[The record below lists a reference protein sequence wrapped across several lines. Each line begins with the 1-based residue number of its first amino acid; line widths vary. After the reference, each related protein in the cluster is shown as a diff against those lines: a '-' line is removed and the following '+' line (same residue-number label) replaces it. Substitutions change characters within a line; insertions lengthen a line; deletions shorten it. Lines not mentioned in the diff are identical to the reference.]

1 MIEKDGRSARAR
13 ELRSDGEDM
22 MMVSILRHL
31 VTTTALIGLAAS
43 PAALAQ
49 TMSAPAQADRD
60 TPPDESRVYG
70 DDIVVTATRQGEQS
84 IQRVPMA
91 ITAISP
97 EDLLRGGQG
106 GLDDYTRGIPSVSLQ
121 SSGPG
126 RNKIDIRGI
135 TSGTFDFTDAQDRPL
150 VAVYIDEVPISLASS
165 NPEVKVLDLE
175 RVEVLRGPQGTLFG
189 AGSMSGTIRL
199 ITQKPDAS
207 GFFGSGEAGISVTEK
222 GGGANYNL
230 RGMVN
235 VPLVTD
241 KLAMR
246 VTGYQGREGGFVDNL
261 ASGKTDANSNTNTQG
276 RVAFRLTPSEAVSID
291 ASALYMDL
299 DAKAL
304 PTGYL
309 GLGKF
314 TTSIIGPEFYR
325 DKLQVYNLT
334 GNFDV
339 GIGDIVASVSHVR
352 RNNSTAI
359 GGNQYLLAEFFFGE
373 PIRANI
379 FLKNNIREWDYEARF
394 STKGEG
400 PLRLV
405 TGLFYQNQK
414 RDVWQN
420 DPSDNFD
427 DRFGA
432 LLGLPPGGFSSTDLG
447 AFTPDADFS
456 GLQNLREKQFAAFGE
471 LTWSITPRLDV
482 TGGLRY
488 FNWKQDFSLY
498 FGGLFGVDGAGLPL
512 TTQDRAREKGVNP
525 RAVVSYRVNDK
536 VMLFAEA
543 SKGFRYGGV
552 NQPLP
557 ISLCGPELNSLGLS
571 QGPVTFG
578 ADHLWSYSIGEK
590 GRFFNNRLKLNATGF
605 VIQWDD
611 VQSKKL
617 LPSCAYY
624 FIQNKGSVQSRGL
637 ELETSLDVTSALTL
651 GLSASYTDAKA
662 DGPIDNLGALDGDPA
677 PYFPSYIAT
686 LTAQYRHPLGEGE
699 MLLYGSWAFRDGVD
713 TQFNRNLPQNRHI
726 PASDYLTLSATYR
739 TDNFEIGLFGQNL
752 TNGTKILLRSPN
764 SYPTFQPGDAV
775 SWARPRTIGIRTRLE
790 F

>member
-1 MIEKDGRSARAR
+1 MKGSTARRFA
-13 ELRSDGEDM
+13 M
-22 MMVSILRHL
+22 
-31 VTTTALIGLAAS
+31 TTAMMAS
-43 PAALAQ
+43 AVAPAAWAQ
-49 TMSAPAQADRD
+49 TAPQ
-60 TPPDESRVYG
+60 DEGEAYG
-70 DDIVVTATRQGEQS
+70 DDIIVTATRQGEQS

-97 EDLLRGGQG
+97 DDLLRGGQG

-189 AGSMSGTIRL
+189 AGSMSGTVRL
-199 ITQKPDAS
+199 ITQKPD
-207 GFFGSGEAGISVTEK
+207 GGKFFGAAEAGLSLTEK
-222 GGGANYNL
+222 AGGVSYNL
-230 RGMVN
+230 RAMLN

-241 KLAMR
+241 TLAMR
-246 VTGYQGREGGFVDNL
+246 VTGYQGRESGFVDNL
-261 ASGKTDANSNTNTQG
+261 ATGEKNANSNTNTQG
-276 RVAFRLTPSEAVSID
+276 RIALRLTPSAAVSID

-309 GLGKF
+309 GLGDFK
-314 TTSIIGPEFYR
+314 TSIIGPEFYR

-339 GIGDIVASVSHVR
+339 AIGDIVASVSHVR
-352 RNNSTAI
+352 RKNHTAI
-359 GGNQYLLAEFFFGE
+359 GGNQYLLAEYLFGE

-379 FLKNNIREWDYEARF
+379 FLKNDIREWDYEARF
-394 STKGEG
+394 STKGDG
-400 PLRLV
+400 PVRLV
-405 TGLFYQNQK
+405 AGLFYQNQK

-427 DRFGA
+427 ARYGA

-447 AFTPDADFS
+447 AFTPDTDFS
-456 GLQNLREKQFAAFGE
+456 GLQNLRERQFAAFGE
-471 LTWSITPRLDV
+471 LTWSITPKLDV

-498 FGGLFGVDGAGLPL
+498 FGGLFGVDATGTPL
-512 TTQDRAREKGVNP
+512 TTKDSAREKGVNP

-557 ISLCGPELNSLGLS
+557 LSLCGPELNSIGLS
-571 QGPVTFG
+571 EGPVTFG
-578 ADHLWSYSIGEK
+578 ADSLWSYSIGEK
-590 GRFFNNRLKLNATGF
+590 GRFFDNRLKLNATGF
-605 VIQWDD
+605 LIKWDD
-611 VQSKKL
+611 VQTKKL

-624 FIQNKGSVQSRGL
+624 FIQNRGKVLSRGL
-637 ELETSLDVTSALTL
+637 ELETSFDVTSAFTL
-651 GLSASYTDAKA
+651 GLSASYTDAEA
-662 DGPIDNLGALDGDPA
+662 DGPIDNLRALDGDPA

-686 LTAQYRHPLGEGE
+686 VTAQYRHPVGKGE
-699 MLLYGSWAFRDGVD
+699 LLLDGSWAFRDGVD
-713 TQFNRNLPQNRHI
+713 TQFNQSLPQNRHI

-739 TDNFEIGLFGQNL
+739 TDNLEIGIFGQNL
-752 TNGTKILLRSPN
+752 TNGTEILLRSPN
-764 SYPTFQPGDAV
+764 NYPTFQPGDQV
-775 SWARPRTIGIRTRLE
+775 SWARPRTIGVRTRLE